1 MWYSDVMNTLLP
13 NHHIWAA
20 QELATADFGDDRRS
34 KRLVRIVA
42 DKLANPTAS
51 IPHASGSWAA
61 TKATYRFLD
70 STPVAADRI
79 RAAHA
84 DATRSRIQHH
94 DTVLV
99 FQDTTELL
107 YTSHP
112 HTTGLG
118 DLDHA
123 GSKGLKVHSALAATL
138 DGLPLGLVYQSVW
151 ARQAAP
157 KGQKS
162 RKRPPQA
169 ERESQRW
176 LTTLAELQRSIP
188 KPTRLIVVADREAD
202 IYPLLSAPRDQRTEL
217 VIRATYNRSLV
228 GGSTLE
234 QVAQRVSWQGSRTVT
249 LPGNGSRAAR
259 TATVQI
265 GWTSVHV
272 MPPQD
277 YPRPASAAR
286 PTLQLVLVEER
297 EPPAGVTPLRWLLWT
312 SLPVTSWDEAIAVVE
327 IYRTRWLIERYHYVL
342 KSGCGIE
349 QLQLETAAR
358 LERAL
363 AVCCIVAWRLLW
375 LTYQARETPERAC
388 TEVLARHEWQALV
401 CSIQGTP
408 VPPAEP
414 PSLGEAVRMIAQL
427 GGFLAR
433 KGDGEPGVK
442 TLWRG
447 LIRLDDIAATWLLAR
462 GSNEHRSDQSLMG
475 NG

>member
-1 MWYSDVMNTLLP
+1 MNTLLP
-13 NHHIWAA
+13 NHHTWAA
-20 QELATADFGDDRRS
+20 QELATADFGDARLS

-51 IPHASGSWAA
+51 IPQASGSWAA

-70 STPVAADRI
+70 SEQVAADRI
-79 RAAHA
+79 RDAHA
-84 DATRSRIQHH
+84 DATRSRIYHH

-99 FQDTTELL
+99 LQDTTELL

-118 DLDHA
+118 ELDHA

-138 DGLPLGLVYQSVW
+138 DGVPLGLVYQSVW
-151 ARQAAP
+151 ARKAAP
-157 KGQKS
+157 KGRKA
-162 RKRPPQA
+162 RKRPQA

-176 LTTLAELQRSIP
+176 LTTLTEAQQAIKAP
-188 KPTRLIVVADREAD
+188 PRLIVVADREAD
-202 IYPLLSAPRDQRTEL
+202 IYPLFIEPREERTDML
-217 VIRATYNRSLV
+217 VRATYKRGLV
-228 GGSTLE
+228 GDRKLE
-234 QVAQRVSWQGSRTVT
+234 DVVKTVAWQGSRTVSI
-249 LPGNGSRAAR
+249 PGNGARAAR

-265 GWTSVHV
+265 GWTTVQLL
-272 MPPQD
+272 PPQD
-277 YPRPASAAR
+277 YPRPSSAPR
-286 PTLQLVLVEER
+286 PTLQLVVVEER
-297 EPPAGVTPLRWLLWT
+297 EPPAGVKPLRWLLWT
-312 SLPVTSWDEAIAVVE
+312 TLPVTNWDEAMVVVDA
-327 IYRTRWLIERYHYVL
+327 YRRRWLIERYHYVL

-349 QLQLETAAR
+349 QLQLETAER

-375 LTYQARETPERAC
+375 LTYQARETPEVAC
-388 TEVLARHEWQALV
+388 SEVFRRHEWEALV
-401 CSIQGTP
+401 CVVQGRV

-414 PSLGEAVRMIAQL
+414 PSLREAVRMVAQL

-447 LIRLDDIAATWLLAR
+447 LTRLEDIAATWLLLR
-462 GSNEHRSDQSLMG
+462 GAADHQLDRSLMG